1 MKRATWL
8 PLLLAVLGGTP
19 ALAQQPGR
27 VYDVRTFGARGDGHT
42 VDTDGINR
50 AVEAAA
56 TAGGGTVY
64 DLVYNPPV
72 TRLLAD
78 AERAGCRT
86 IGGLAM
92 LVAQAQEQFRWWT
105 GERPPAGVMRKAAVD
120 ALAEF
125 NR

>member
-1 MKRATWL
+1 VHARRESRAAGVAGLVDGATGPW
-8 PLLLAVLGGTP
+8 PPEPGSWDLLVNCTP
-19 ALAQQPGR
+19 IGMHPR
-27 VYDVRTFGARGDGHT
+27 IDESPVP
-42 VDTDGINR
+42 
-50 AVEAAA
+50 AAA
-56 TAGGGTVY
+56 LAGGGTVY

-92 LVAQAQEQFRWWT
+92 LVAQAQEQFQWWT
-105 GERPPAGVMRKAAVD
+105 GERPPAGIMREAAVN